1 MTRQK
6 KKPAEVTD
14 LHKWRTKAAEAQPAT
29 APAAIE
35 ASAEDGRRQRHEED
49 ARVLRQRQEEEEM
62 RAMRER
68 RQRTRGDEDL
78 RTLVERARRQRRGE
92 NMRTVCSC
100 AKCLSLA
107 ASPACRTRGRP

>member
-6 KKPAEVTD
+6 KPTEVID
-14 LHKWRTKAAEAQPAT
+14 LHKWRTKAAAAQPAT

-49 ARVLRQRQEEEEM
+49 ARVLRQRQEEEM